1 MSRHIKIGLT
11 THEKHKKD
19 FTLKFMINGT
29 ILILIKSI
37 SPIWMAMSPSVPS
50 SKLSDFN
57 CRNKVL
63 TDKLLRQGYRYHKL
77 HKLHKLRQAF
87 SKFYRR
93 HSALVTR
100 YNVSLKELS
109 QQDISEQEF
118 YGDLVYRI
126 RNLWENLIFRKSCLV
141 RFVLAFIYFFFILF
155 YFIFSFFSFFSF
167 VQSF

>member
-77 HKLHKLRQAF
+77 RQAF
-87 SKFYRR
+87 SKFYHR

-100 YNVSLKELS
+100 YSVSLKELP
-109 QQDISEQEF
+109 QQDISEPEF

-141 RFVLAFIYFFFILF
+141 RFVLAFIYFFLFYFILF
-155 YFIFSFFSFFSF
+155 YFF